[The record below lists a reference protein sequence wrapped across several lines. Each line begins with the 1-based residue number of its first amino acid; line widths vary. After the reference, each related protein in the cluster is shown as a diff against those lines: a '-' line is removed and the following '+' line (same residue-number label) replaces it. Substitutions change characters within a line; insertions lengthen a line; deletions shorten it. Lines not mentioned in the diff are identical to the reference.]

1 MCDNHCGKSFASFPH
16 QVAGT
21 IDMVEELERE
31 YASVQDKVRDLKEY
45 L

>member
-1 MCDNHCGKSFASFPH
+1 MCDNQFGSSSASFPY
-16 QVAGT
+16 QAAGT